1 MTGGGAQVCHRDFVP
16 CVMAIASR
24 TLGLAAPRRWGDW
37 VITLGRHSRWGP
49 ETLDTGIGGVYN
61 DIDTMAAAR
70 ARPDDPKAA
79 ALRGA
84 GALHPHPEV
93 VQDEAFAGHAFF
105 DRRDRVQVKYE
116 MLRRHRVEGRAV
128 SHVAAGFGV
137 SRQAFYTA
145 QAAFRAQGIPG
156 LLPQRPGPRRAHKC
170 TEEILDFA
178 VRWQARPG
186 AAARGSVV
194 EAIARRFGV
203 TIHPR
208 SLARALARREKKRR
222 APKGRRS

>member
-1 MTGGGAQVCHRDFVP
+1 MTGGGAQACHRDFVQ
-16 CVMAIASR
+16 CVTAITSRACGPASPWR
-24 TLGLAAPRRWGDW
+24 RSRWIVAA
-37 VITLGRHSRWGP
+37 GRHTTWTP
-49 ETLDTGIGGVYN
+49 DALDTSRDVGYN
-61 DIDTMAAAR
+61 DVDTMAR
-70 ARPDDPKAA
+70 SRSRPDDPKAT

-93 VQDEAFAGHAFF
+93 VQDEAFAGHPFF

-128 SHVAAGFGV
+128 RHVAAGFGV

-145 QAAFRAQGIPG
+145 QAAFSAQGIPG
-156 LLPQRPGPRRAHKC
+156 LLPRPRGPQRAHKC
-170 TEEILDFA
+170 TEDILDFA

-186 AAARGSVV
+186 AAAGGVV
-194 EAIARRFGV
+194 EAIARRFGI

-208 SLARALARREKKRR
+208 SLVRALARREKKRH
-222 APKGRRS
+222 APHGHRS